1 MRHPTHN
8 NTLIVLLLGSLCLV
22 TPFAMDMYLPAFSN
36 IAGDFHVA
44 TPEISQT
51 LSTYLVGIALGQ
63 LIYGPLLDRFGRKRP
78 LYAGLGIYIFC
89 SIGCAMAPGLRTF
102 VTLRFLEALGGCA
115 AQVSAVAMVRDFFP
129 VKETARV
136 LSWLIL
142 MIGIS
147 PLLAPTIGSAMVA
160 SLGWR
165 SIFGLLATIAAI
177 IFLLILFLLP
187 EGHQADHSVS
197 LQVGAMLKGF
207 LSILKDPQFL
217 TYALAGAFSLAA
229 LFAFVAGSPII
240 FMDGFHLSTKA
251 FGMVFALLVMG
262 FIGGSQLNVWLLRKV
277 TSQRI
282 FRSALIAQAVM
293 GVLLFVGARCHC
305 IGLKGTLA
313 LFFLLLSCIG
323 LTVPNAIALSLA
335 RFSRDAGRASAL
347 LGFLQN
353 GTGALVSMGIGIL
366 GIPAII
372 PLLTSTGLV
381 GLAILLIGRVA
392 IAKTIAEGE
401 AVVVH

>member
-1 MRHPTHN
+1 
-8 NTLIVLLLGSLCLV
+8 
-22 TPFAMDMYLPAFSN
+22 MDMYLPAFSN
-36 IAGDFHVA
+36 IAGDFHVT
-44 TPEISQT
+44 TPDISKS
-51 LSTYLVGIALGQ
+51 LSTYLVGVALGQ

-78 LYAGLGIYIFC
+78 LYAGLGIYTFC

-102 VTLRFLEALGGCA
+102 VTLRLLEALGGCA
-115 AQVSAVAMVRDFFP
+115 AQVGAVAMVRDFFP

-160 SLGWR
+160 WLGWR
-165 SIFGLLATIAAI
+165 SIFVLLATIAAI
-177 IFLLILFLLP
+177 IFMFTWFLLP
-187 EGHQADHSVS
+187 EGHQADDSVS
-197 LQVGAMLKGF
+197 LQAGAMLKGF
-207 LSILKDPQFL
+207 WSILKDPQFL
-217 TYALAGAFSLAA
+217 TYASAGALSLAA

-251 FGMVFALLVMG
+251 FGMVFAVLVMG
-262 FIGGSQLNVWLLRKV
+262 FIGGSQLNVWLLRKI

-282 FRSALIAQAVM
+282 FRSALIAQVVM
-293 GVLLFVGARCHC
+293 GVLLFVGARCHW
-305 IGLKGTLA
+305 IDLKGTLA
-313 LFFLLLSCIG
+313 LLFLLLSCIG
-323 LTVPNAIALSLA
+323 LTVPNGIALSLA

-366 GIPAII
+366 GVHAII
-372 PLLTSTGLV
+372 SLLTMTGLV

-392 IAKTIAEGE
+392 IGKTIAEDE
-401 AVVVH
+401 AVVAH

>member
-1 MRHPTHN
+1 MRHPTRN
-8 NTLIVLLLGSLCLV
+8 NTLIVLLLGLLCLV

-36 IAGDFHVA
+36 IAGDFHVT
-44 TPEISQT
+44 TPKISQS
-51 LSTYLVGIALGQ
+51 LSTYLLGVALGQ

-78 LYAGLGIYIFC
+78 LYAGLGIYTFC
-89 SIGCAMAPGLRTF
+89 SIGCAMAPGLNTF

-115 AQVSAVAMVRDFFP
+115 AQVGAVAMVRDFFP

-160 SLGWR
+160 ELGWR

-177 IFLLILFLLP
+177 ILMLTWFLLP
-187 EGHQADHSVS
+187 EGHQADDSVS
-197 LQVGAMLKGF
+197 LQAGAMLKGF
-207 LSILKDPQFL
+207 WSILEDPQFL

-229 LFAFVAGSPII
+229 LFAFVAGSPVI

-251 FGMVFALLVMG
+251 FGMVFAVLVMG

-282 FRSALIAQAVM
+282 FRSALTAQASV
-293 GVLLFVGARCHC
+293 GVLLFVGARCHW
-305 IGLKGTLA
+305 IALTGTLA
-313 LFFLLLSCIG
+313 LLFLLLSCIG
-323 LTVPNAIALSLA
+323 LTVPNGIALSLT

-366 GIPAII
+366 GVHAII
-372 PLLTSTGLV
+372 SLLTSTGLV
-381 GLAILLIGRVA
+381 GLAVLLIGRVA
-392 IAKTIAEGE
+392 IGKTIAEDE
-401 AVVVH
+401 AVVAH